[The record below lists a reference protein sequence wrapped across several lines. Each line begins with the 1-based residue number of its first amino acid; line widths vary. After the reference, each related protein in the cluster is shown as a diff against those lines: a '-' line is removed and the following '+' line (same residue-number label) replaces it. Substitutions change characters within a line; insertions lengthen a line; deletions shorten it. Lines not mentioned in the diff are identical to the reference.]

1 MIVTKKD
8 LRLGLD
14 HLGLHVDD
22 CVIVHSSFKSF
33 GTVEGGPL
41 TVVGA
46 LLETIGEQGL
56 LMMPTYGHTENENGD
71 LVPLDPATSVI
82 TTGIV
87 PATLAQD
94 PRGYR
99 GLHPLYSITYAGRHA
114 DELARENER
123 LMFPYGLNQP
133 FHVLLRERGFML
145 LLGVGNASNSAIHML
160 EEICDP
166 PYLQEKKS
174 QAHLTIKDF
183 FAMPIAKQRESLQHH
198 RAGPQRDFT
207 RLDPLLEQNGSV
219 AQTRIGNSVVTLIPL
234 LTVQRVLEEAMKKEP
249 YFLVQS

>member
-14 HLGLHVDD
+14 HLRLRADD
-22 CVIVHSSFKSF
+22 YVIVHCSFKSF
-33 GTVEGGPL
+33 GTVQGGPPA
-41 TVVGA
+41 VVEA
-46 LLETIGEQGL
+46 LLETVGEQGL
-56 LMMPTYGHTENENGD
+56 LMMPTYGHTEDKNGD
-71 LVPLDPATSVI
+71 LVPLDPATTVI

-87 PATLAQD
+87 PATFARD
-94 PRGYR
+94 PRSCR

-114 DELARENER
+114 EELARENER
-123 LMFPYGLNQP
+123 LMFPYGLDQP
-133 FHVLLRERGFML
+133 FHVLLRERGFVL
-145 LLGVGNASNSAIHML
+145 LMGVGNASNSAIHML
-160 EEICDP
+160 EEILDP
-166 PYLQEKKS
+166 SYLQEKKS

-219 AQTRIGNSVVTLIPL
+219 AQTRIGNSMVRLMPL
-234 LTVQRVLEEAMKKEP
+234 LTVQRVLEEAMRKDP
-249 YFLVQS
+249 YFLVLS